1 MPAIWSSTCS
11 VMPPFWCDDAAFHDL
26 ARGSGLK
33 HDGLHPLSGQA
44 TVTAAQK
51 AGIKVHSYRDLVQI
65 ASANATA
72 KQLVDARNKFLVD
85 AITLVLDIV
94 DPAALVLAGEAF
106 VISSRRCAIDRSVSP
121 VG

>member
-1 MPAIWSSTCS
+1 M
-11 VMPPFWCDDAAFHDL
+11 
-26 ARGSGLK
+26 
-33 HDGLHPLSGQA
+33 
-44 TVTAAQK
+44 
-51 AGIKVHSYRDLVQI
+51 HSYRDLVQI

-72 KQLVDARNKFLVD
+72 KQLVDARHKFLVD

>member
-1 MPAIWSSTCS
+1 M
-11 VMPPFWCDDAAFHDL
+11 
-26 ARGSGLK
+26 
-33 HDGLHPLSGQA
+33 
-44 TVTAAQK
+44 
-51 AGIKVHSYRDLVQI
+51 HSYRDLVQI

-72 KQLVDARNKFLVD
+72 KQLVD

>member
-1 MPAIWSSTCS
+1 M
-11 VMPPFWCDDAAFHDL
+11 
-26 ARGSGLK
+26 
-33 HDGLHPLSGQA
+33 
-44 TVTAAQK
+44 
-51 AGIKVHSYRDLVQI
+51 HSYRDLVQI

-85 AITLVLDIV
+85 AITLVL
-94 DPAALVLAGEAF
+94 AGEGF

>member
-1 MPAIWSSTCS
+1 MH
-11 VMPPFWCDDAAFHDL
+11 F
-26 ARGSGLK
+26 
-33 HDGLHPLSGQA
+33 
-44 TVTAAQK
+44 
-51 AGIKVHSYRDLVQI
+51 YRDLVQI

-72 KQLVDARNKFLVD
+72 KQLVDAITLVLD
-85 AITLVLDIV
+85 IVDPAALVLDIV

>member
-1 MPAIWSSTCS
+1 MVA
-11 VMPPFWCDDAAFHDL
+11 
-26 ARGSGLK
+26 
-33 HDGLHPLSGQA
+33 
-44 TVTAAQK
+44 AAQK
-51 AGIKVHSYRDLVQI
+51 AVIKVHFYRDLVQI
-65 ASANATA
+65 AGTNATA
-72 KQLVDARNKFLVD
+72 RQLVD

>member
-1 MPAIWSSTCS
+1 M
-11 VMPPFWCDDAAFHDL
+11 
-26 ARGSGLK
+26 
-33 HDGLHPLSGQA
+33 
-44 TVTAAQK
+44 
-51 AGIKVHSYRDLVQI
+51 HSYRDLVQI

-72 KQLVDARNKFLVD
+72 KQLVDARNQFLVD

-94 DPAALVLAGEAF
+94 DPSALVLAGEAF

>member
-1 MPAIWSSTCS
+1 M
-11 VMPPFWCDDAAFHDL
+11 
-26 ARGSGLK
+26 
-33 HDGLHPLSGQA
+33 
-44 TVTAAQK
+44 
-51 AGIKVHSYRDLVQI
+51 HSYRDLVQI
-65 ASANATA
+65 VSTNATA
-72 KQLVDARNKFLVD
+72 RQLVDARNKLLVD

>member
-1 MPAIWSSTCS
+1 M
-11 VMPPFWCDDAAFHDL
+11 
-26 ARGSGLK
+26 
-33 HDGLHPLSGQA
+33 
-44 TVTAAQK
+44 
-51 AGIKVHSYRDLVQI
+51 HSYRDLVQI

-106 VISSRRCAIDRSVSP
+106 VIDREGLREAVSTIRARWATGKLNISLASP
-121 VG
+121 AVTRDAARLIGVYPLWANPLLKAVD

>member
-1 MPAIWSSTCS
+1 M
-11 VMPPFWCDDAAFHDL
+11 
-26 ARGSGLK
+26 
-33 HDGLHPLSGQA
+33 
-44 TVTAAQK
+44 
-51 AGIKVHSYRDLVQI
+51 HSYRDLVQI

-106 VISSRRCAIDRSVSP
+106 AISSRRCAIDRSVSP

>member
-1 MPAIWSSTCS
+1 MVA
-11 VMPPFWCDDAAFHDL
+11 
-26 ARGSGLK
+26 
-33 HDGLHPLSGQA
+33 
-44 TVTAAQK
+44 AAQK
-51 AGIKVHSYRDLVQI
+51 AVIKVHFYRDLVQI

>member
-1 MPAIWSSTCS
+1 MH
-11 VMPPFWCDDAAFHDL
+11 F
-26 ARGSGLK
+26 
-33 HDGLHPLSGQA
+33 
-44 TVTAAQK
+44 
-51 AGIKVHSYRDLVQI
+51 YRDLVQI

-72 KQLVDARNKFLVD
+72 KQLVD

>member
-1 MPAIWSSTCS
+1 M
-11 VMPPFWCDDAAFHDL
+11 
-26 ARGSGLK
+26 
-33 HDGLHPLSGQA
+33 
-44 TVTAAQK
+44 
-51 AGIKVHSYRDLVQI
+51 HSYRDLVQI

-94 DPAALVLAGEAF
+94 GPAALVLAGEAF
-106 VISSRRCAIDRSVSP
+106 VISSRRCAIDRSLSP

>member
-1 MPAIWSSTCS
+1 M
-11 VMPPFWCDDAAFHDL
+11 
-26 ARGSGLK
+26 
-33 HDGLHPLSGQA
+33 
-44 TVTAAQK
+44 
-51 AGIKVHSYRDLVQI
+51 HSYRDLVQI

-72 KQLVDARNKFLVD
+72 KQLVD

-106 VISSRRCAIDRSVSP
+106 VISSRGCAIDRSVSA

>member
-1 MPAIWSSTCS
+1 
-11 VMPPFWCDDAAFHDL
+11 
-26 ARGSGLK
+26 
-33 HDGLHPLSGQA
+33 
-44 TVTAAQK
+44 
-51 AGIKVHSYRDLVQI
+51 VHSYRDLVQI

-72 KQLVDARNKFLVD
+72 KQLVD